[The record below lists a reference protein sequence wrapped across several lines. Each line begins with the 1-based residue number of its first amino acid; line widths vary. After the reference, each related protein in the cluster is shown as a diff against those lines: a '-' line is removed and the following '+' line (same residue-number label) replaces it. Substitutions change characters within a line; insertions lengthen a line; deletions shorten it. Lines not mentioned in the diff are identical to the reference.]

1 MASPRRGRATA
12 RGFMRRVRGRPA
24 RAPAGA
30 GGASREA
37 DDPPDWPQL
46 TGRLRVVV
54 TVVRH
59 RWDLPILAN
68 LDGERGTRPGD
79 LVGAVNS
86 QAEWWAQMLGE
97 AGPQA
102 GQVQLSPQVL
112 SLRLRALER
121 AGYVR
126 HAEITRIP
134 RVRLYFLLPKGR
146 AALHSLRGLAPW
158 DERMPDRRS
167 GASAGRR

>member
-1 MASPRRGRATA
+1 MAAARQGRGAA

-24 RAPAGA
+24 RAPAAGA
-30 GGASREA
+30 AGEP
-37 DDPPDWPQL
+37 DDQPDWPQL

-68 LDGERGTRPGD
+68 LDEERGTRPGD
-79 LVGAVNS
+79 LIGVVNS
-86 QAEWWAQMLGE
+86 QAAWWAHLLAE
-97 AGPQA
+97 AGSESGQSQLWPQY
-102 GQVQLSPQVL
+102 LSK
-112 SLRLRALER
+112 RLGALER

-126 HAEITRIP
+126 HTEITRIP
-134 RVRLYFLLPKGR
+134 RVWLYYLLPKGR
-146 AALHSLRGLAPW
+146 AALRSVRGLAPW
-158 DERMPDRRS
+158 DEQMPDRRS

>member
-1 MASPRRGRATA
+1 MAAPRQGRGTG
-12 RGFMRRVRGRPA
+12 RGFMGRVRGRPA
-24 RAPAGA
+24 RAPAGGA
-30 GGASREA
+30 GTSRETG
-37 DDPPDWPQL
+37 DPPDWPQL

-79 LVGAVNS
+79 LAVAVNS
-86 QAEWWAQMLGE
+86 QAGWWAQMLGD
-97 AGPQA
+97 AGSQA
-102 GQVQLSPQVL
+102 GQGQLSPQVL
-112 SLRLRALER
+112 SLRLRALEGD
-121 AGYVR
+121 GYVR

-146 AALHSLRGLAPW
+146 AALRSVRGLAPW
-158 DERMPDRRS
+158 DERMTDRRS
-167 GASAGRR
+167 GAGAG

>member
-1 MASPRRGRATA
+1 MTSPRQGRGTA
-12 RGFMRRVRGRPA
+12 LGLMRRIRGRPA
-24 RAPAGA
+24 DAAGA
-30 GGASREA
+30 SCEP
-37 DDPPDWPQL
+37 DEPPDWPQL

-54 TVVRH
+54 SVVRH

-68 LDGERGTRPGD
+68 LDGERGTRPGE

-97 AGPQA
+97 AGLKA

-134 RVRLYFLLPKGR
+134 RVRLYFLQPQGR
-146 AALHSLRGLAPW
+146 AALHSVRGLAPW
-158 DERMPDRRS
+158 DKRMPDRRS
-167 GASAGRR
+167 GSDAGRR

>member
-1 MASPRRGRATA
+1 MP
-12 RGFMRRVRGRPA
+12 
-24 RAPAGA
+24 
-30 GGASREA
+30 
-37 DDPPDWPQL
+37 DDLDWPQL
-46 TGRLRVVV
+46 TGRLRTVVS
-54 TVVRH
+54 VVRH

-68 LDGERGTRPGD
+68 LDGEQGTRPGD

-86 QAEWWAQMLGE
+86 QAARWAHLLGA
-97 AGPQA
+97 AGGQA
-102 GQVQLSPQVL
+102 GQVQLSRQVL
-112 SLRLRALER
+112 SLRLRALE
-121 AGYVR
+121 GDGFVR

-167 GASAGRR
+167 SA

>member
-1 MASPRRGRATA
+1 MASPPEGRGMT

-30 GGASREA
+30 GGTLREA

-68 LDGERGTRPGD
+68 LDGEQGTRPGD

-86 QAEWWAQMLGE
+86 QAGWWAQLLGE
-97 AGPQA
+97 ACPQA

-121 AGYVR
+121 GGYVR

-134 RVRLYFLLPKGR
+134 RVRLYFLLPKGL
-146 AALHSLRGLAPW
+146 AALHSVRGLAPW